1 MTNKLERESFFDE
14 LSKKDRDFLLKQ
26 GTEISV
32 KKGNSLFLEGDL
44 PTHIYLIKSGRVR
57 LSKTN
62 VEGKILFFQ
71 LKEKDDFVGELS
83 LYNNLR
89 ATCNADVIKDAKLI
103 RFERVVLEE
112 ICRQNGAFALAF
124 MKWFAKHSNSLLAQ
138 FRDLIFCGKKGA
150 LFSILIRLSNAH
162 GKKVEEG
169 ILIDKKLT
177 NQELANYI
185 GATRESISRIL
196 KSLVNE
202 NIISINTK
210 YITIHNIQFLQEEL
224 RCENCPNE
232 ECTI

>member
-1 MTNKLERESFFDE
+1 MF
-14 LSKKDRDFLLKQ
+14 
-26 GTEISV
+26 I
-32 KKGNSLFLEGDL
+32 KKGNSLFLEGDA
-44 PTHIYLIKSGRVR
+44 PTHIYLIKSGKVR

-71 LKEKDDFVGELS
+71 FKQQDDFVGELS

-112 ICRQNGAFALAF
+112 ICRQNGTFALAF
-124 MKWFAKHSNSLLAQ
+124 MKWFSKHSNSLLAQ

-162 GKKVEEG
+162 GKRVEDG

-177 NQELANYI
+177 NQELANHI

-196 KSLVNE
+196 KHLVNDQ
-202 NIISINTK
+202 IISINSK
-210 YITIHNIQFLQEEL
+210 YITIHNIQFLQDQL
-224 RCENCPNE
+224 RCEHCAYE